1 MPMKKTLKT
10 FDLSSL
16 PPIEPYDADAVR
28 SLRLRDQPTEHAFA
42 RYLGVT
48 ERLVKR
54 WENGLSLPFG
64 PSLKRL
70 NLVERKGVDW
80 VAGY

>member
-1 MPMKKTLKT
+1 MKKTLKN

-16 PPIEPYDADAVR
+16 PPIEPYDADSVR
-28 SLRLRDQPTEHAFA
+28 SLRLRDQLGEAAFA

-48 ERLVKR
+48 ERLVRR
-54 WENGLSLPFG
+54 WENALNLPYG
-64 PSLKRL
+64 PSLKML